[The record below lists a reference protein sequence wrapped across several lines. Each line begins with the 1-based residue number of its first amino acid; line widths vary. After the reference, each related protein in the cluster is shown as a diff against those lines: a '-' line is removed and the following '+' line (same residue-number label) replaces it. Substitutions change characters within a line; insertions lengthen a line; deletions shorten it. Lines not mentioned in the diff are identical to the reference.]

1 MNFELAIV
9 CSVAPDG
16 CQVQL
21 LGSAT
26 PIDAGYA
33 APVLDRIKLR
43 PRQLVIVDMGAA
55 PPEVVWRWFRGQVV
69 YRAGDQAV
77 VDNHRYQ
84 PGYRDQI
91 SLARVPDAL
100 ETPITVGDEVFY
112 SRDPGGP
119 IVDLA
124 IDGLPAHPARLRADL
139 FPALEDMYA
148 ELAERR
154 PEED

>member
-84 PGYRDQI
+84 PGEHDQL
-91 SLARVPDAL
+91 SLVRIPDVL
-100 ETPITVGDEVFY
+100 EAPADVGDEVFY
-112 SRDPGGP
+112 SVDRDGP